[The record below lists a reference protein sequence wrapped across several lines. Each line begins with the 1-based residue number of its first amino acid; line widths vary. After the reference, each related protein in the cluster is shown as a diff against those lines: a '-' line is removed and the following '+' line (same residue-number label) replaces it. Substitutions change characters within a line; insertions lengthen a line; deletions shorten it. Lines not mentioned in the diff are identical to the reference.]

1 MKRALTLLVVLCATH
16 VISTHGQQ
24 PGVRI
29 YKLDELR
36 WPQIDALDR
45 ERTLFVLTIGMLE
58 EHGPHLP
65 IGADTIGVAHEADE
79 VVRRVA
85 AALPSWNAVVL
96 PRLDYGTAGAN
107 LLGGQVVHPGTY
119 GVRQST
125 IRAIVADIGAQ
136 VARNRFKWIF
146 VLTGHAAPPHGAA
159 VNEACDFVSETYGVT
174 MLHVSGIFRADA
186 AIQAQGKAVAAKH
199 FSAADIASFG
209 LDVHAGV
216 AETAAILALRPDLVA
231 SSYRTLPALV
241 GHTREELQTVAKS
254 PGWQGYVSAPAR
266 ATAAYGR
273 DVEAWWIEGMSDLIL
288 RAARGQNLSKAP
300 RAHDQIDPAV
310 AGVVG
315 SALDDERAF
324 EASLQAWL
332 ARRR

>member
-1 MKRALTLLVVLCATH
+1 MKRALTILAILSAANLPSA
-16 VISTHGQQ
+16 HGQQ
-24 PGVRI
+24 PSARI

-45 ERTLFVLTIGMLE
+45 KRTMFVLTIGMLE

-65 IGADTIGVAHEADE
+65 IGADTIGVAHETEA

-85 AALPSWNAVVL
+85 GALPSWNVVVM

-107 LLGGQVVHPGTY
+107 LIGGQVVHPGTY

-125 IRAIVADIGAQ
+125 LRAMVADIGAQ

-146 VLTGHAAPPHGAA
+146 VLTGHGAPPHGAA
-159 VNEACDFVSETYGVT
+159 LNDACDFVSETFAAT
-174 MLHVSGIFRADA
+174 MLHISGIFGADA
-186 AIQAQGKAVAAKH
+186 AIQAQGNAVAARH

-231 SSYRTLPALV
+231 SSYKTLPPLV
-241 GHTREELQTVAKS
+241 GRTRGELQTVART
-254 PGWQGYVSAPAR
+254 PGWQGYLSSPAR

-273 DVEAWWIEGMSDLIL
+273 DVEAWWIEGISDLIL
-288 RAARGQNLSKAP
+288 RAARGENLSKAP
-300 RAHDQIDPAV
+300 RAHDRVDPAV

-315 SALDDERAF
+315 TALDDERAF
-324 EASLQAWL
+324 EARLQAWL
-332 ARRR
+332 AKR